1 MKQAIAIDPGA
12 SGGFAWHDADGNP
25 NCIPMP
31 QTEGDV
37 LSAIRGLASSRKEPV
52 AYVEEVGGY
61 VGGGGQPGSAMFTF
75 GRGFGFILGCLMSAG
90 FRIELVRP
98 QKWQKSLAIGT
109 SKDCENKAAWKRKL
123 KAKAQQLF
131 PTCNV
136 TLKTCDALL
145 ILNYSTE
152 KTHMNTPLNKVDIL
166 DECEGLV

>member
-1 MKQAIAIDPGA
+1 MKNQIAIDPGA
-12 SGGFAWHDADGNP
+12 SGGFAWYDSDGFEQ
-25 NCIPMP
+25 CSPMP
-31 QTEGDV
+31 ETEGDV
-37 LSAIRGLASSRKEPV
+37 LELIRNLSRRKDPI

-98 QKWQKSLAIGT
+98 QKWQKSLSIGT

-152 KTHMNTPLNKVDIL
+152 KHT
-166 DECEGLV
+166 

>member
-1 MKQAIAIDPGA
+1 MKNTQVISIDPGA
-12 SGGFAWHDADGNP
+12 SGGFAWYDADGNP
-25 NCIPMP
+25 ECCGMP
-31 QTEGDV
+31 ETEGDV
-37 LSAIRGLASSRKEPV
+37 LQRIRTLAHGCKDPV
-52 AYVEEVGGY
+52 AYIEEVGGY

-75 GRGFGFILGCLMSAG
+75 GRGFGFILGCLMACG

-98 QKWQKSLAIGT
+98 QKWQKSLSIGT

-152 KTHMNTPLNKVDIL
+152 KHT
-166 DECEGLV
+166 

>member
-1 MKQAIAIDPGA
+1 MKSQIAIDPGA
-12 SGGFAWHDADGNP
+12 SGGFAWRTDGVP
-25 NCIPMP
+25 YCAAMP
-31 QTEGDV
+31 ETEGDV
-37 LSAIRGLASSRKEPV
+37 LGLIRGLASERKDPI

-98 QKWQKSLAIGT
+98 QKWQKSLGIGT
-109 SKDCENKAAWKRKL
+109 SKDCANKAEWKRKL

-145 ILNYSTE
+145 ILNYG
-152 KTHMNTPLNKVDIL
+152 NQQPQ
-166 DECEGLV
+166 